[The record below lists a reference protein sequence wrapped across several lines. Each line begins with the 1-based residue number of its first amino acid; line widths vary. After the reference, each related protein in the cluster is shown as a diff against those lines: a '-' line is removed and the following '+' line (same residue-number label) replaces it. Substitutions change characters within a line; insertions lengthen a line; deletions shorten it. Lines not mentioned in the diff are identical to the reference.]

1 MIEGKKAEEPHHTH
15 THTEWNVKKN
25 TKKKKKRS
33 QKCMNERERKKKEN
47 IALVVVKLDT
57 SKDETKKETKDL
69 PILLWV
75 KRKGKV
81 SPDILIN
88 TFVF

>member
-25 TKKKKKRS
+25 TKKEKTFPKVYEWK
-33 QKCMNERERKKKEN
+33 RKKEEN
-47 IALVVVKLDT
+47 IALVVKLDT

>member
-1 MIEGKKAEEPHHTH
+1 
-15 THTEWNVKKN
+15 
-25 TKKKKKRS
+25 
-33 QKCMNERERKKKEN
+33 MNERERKKKEN